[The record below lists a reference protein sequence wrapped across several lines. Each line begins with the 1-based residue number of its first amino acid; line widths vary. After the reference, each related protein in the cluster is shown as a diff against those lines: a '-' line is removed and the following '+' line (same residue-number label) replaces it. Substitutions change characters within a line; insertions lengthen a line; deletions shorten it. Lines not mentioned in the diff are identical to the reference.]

1 MKVIVKE
8 PLKNA
13 VIKEIKCKYAI
24 EAAEEYLGSHDVT
37 SIDTSS
43 DGYFGIMVA
52 NNQII
57 DVNTLLELK
66 QLEGN
71 EDLSMLI
78 TVANGPNR
86 QKMLAL
92 KGTVILV
99 RVDERDRLQDVT
111 DFDIHAT
118 KKIVDLEIT

>member
-1 MKVIVKE
+1 
-8 PLKNA
+8 
-13 VIKEIKCKYAI
+13 
-24 EAAEEYLGSHDVT
+24 
-37 SIDTSS
+37 
-43 DGYFGIMVA
+43 MVA

-78 TVANGPNR
+78 TVANGFYR

-118 KKIVDLEIT
+118 KKIVDLEIA